1 MFEYV
6 DTGFEKI
13 CHIES
18 MKQLSISSI
27 IIAKNTP
34 AITIVELCNRADMGV
49 GADIAFNNH
58 VENGNWAD
66 LEYKI

>member
-1 MFEYV
+1 M
-6 DTGFEKI
+6 I
-13 CHIES
+13 
-18 MKQLSISSI
+18 ISSI

-49 GADIAFNNH
+49 GADVAFNDH

-66 LEYKI
+66 FE